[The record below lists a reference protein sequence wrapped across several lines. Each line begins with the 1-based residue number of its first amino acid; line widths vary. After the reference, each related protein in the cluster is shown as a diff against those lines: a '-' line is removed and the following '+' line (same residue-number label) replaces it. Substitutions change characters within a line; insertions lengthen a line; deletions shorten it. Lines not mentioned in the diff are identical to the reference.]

1 MPRRVDHE
9 ERRRELTTALLR
21 IASTRG
27 LQAVSMREVAA
38 EAGVSLRLVQYY
50 FTDKRTLMASGLA
63 ELATRL
69 DRRVRERAA
78 ALGTGLPPRT
88 VLEVVLG
95 AILPTDGDSR
105 ADQLAWTAYHA
116 AGLTDSERTV
126 DGRAHPD
133 ALEEWLTGIVARAVE
148 DGDVAADR
156 DPRMEVVCLLAL
168 TNGLV
173 SSVLSRQRSAE
184 DALAVVRYRLDRLF
198 ASPDS
203 RTPGDRDRTTAE
215 PEPARHGLRPLPR
228 RGAAVSNAL
237 VDELREDEAE

>member
-9 ERRRELTTALLR
+9 ERRRELTAALLR

-50 FTDKRTLMASGLA
+50 FTDKRTLMASGLL
-63 ELATRL
+63 ELAARL

-95 AILPTDGDSR
+95 SILPTDDESR
-105 ADQLAWTAYHA
+105 SDQLAWTAFYA
-116 AGLTDSERTV
+116 ARLTDPAEAV
-126 DGRAHPD
+126 DGQCGPD
-133 ALEEWLTGIVARAVE
+133 ALERWLTGVLTQAVE
-148 DGDVAADR
+148 DGEVAGDR
-156 DPRMEVVCLLAL
+156 DPRMEVVSLLAM

-173 SSVLSRQRSAE
+173 SSVLGRQRSVE
-184 DALAVVRYRLDRLF
+184 DALAVVHYRLDRLF
-198 ASPDS
+198 LPSPERAPD
-203 RTPGDRDRTTAE
+203 
-215 PEPARHGLRPLPR
+215 PAGFSPLPH
-228 RGAAVSNAL
+228 RGPAVSNAL
-237 VDELREDEAE
+237 VDRLREAEGE

>member
-9 ERRRELTTALLR
+9 QRRRELTAALLR

-38 EAGVSLRLVQYY
+38 EAGVSLRVVQYY

-63 ELATRL
+63 ELVHRL

-78 ALGTGLPPRT
+78 ALGTDLPPRT

-95 AILPTDGDSR
+95 SILPADDDSR
-105 ADQLAWTAYHA
+105 ADQLAWTAYYA
-116 AGLTDSERTV
+116 AGLTDPSSAV
-126 DGRAHPD
+126 DGRYAPD
-133 ALEEWLTGIVARAVE
+133 ALERRLTGVLARAVA
-148 DGDVAADR
+148 DGQLAADR
-156 DPRMEVVCLLAL
+156 DPRIEVVSLLAL

-173 SSVLSRQRSAE
+173 SSVLGRQRSAE

-198 ASPDS
+198 L
-203 RTPGDRDRTTAE
+203 
-215 PEPARHGLRPLPR
+215 PA
-228 RGAAVSNAL
+228 AAAG
-237 VDELREDEAE
+237 